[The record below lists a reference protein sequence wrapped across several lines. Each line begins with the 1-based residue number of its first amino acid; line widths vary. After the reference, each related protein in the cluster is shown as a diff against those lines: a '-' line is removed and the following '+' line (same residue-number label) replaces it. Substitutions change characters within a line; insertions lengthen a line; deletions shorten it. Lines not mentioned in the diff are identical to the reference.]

1 VEIILKRTKIY
12 VAIRIASAADL
23 RSIDGLCAGCR
34 QARSRNGDD
43 QGETASDPG
52 RRGAQQ

>member
-1 VEIILKRTKIY
+1 MEIILKRTKIY
-12 VAIRIASAADL
+12 VAIRIASAEDL
-23 RSIDGLCAGCR
+23 RSIESLCAGSR
-34 QARSRNGDD
+34 QAGGRNGDD